1 MKPGAKPDRF
11 TARAHQEGFAARS
24 VYKLEEI
31 DRRCRVFRTGQR
43 VLDLG
48 AAPGSWTQWMVP
60 RVGGK
65 GAIVAVDLN
74 PLKVKVPA
82 YVQAMQFDVLAA
94 PLDEFAKLGP
104 FDVVVSDM
112 APHTSGVQDADA
124 ARSAEL
130 VDRAIDIAD
139 ACLAPGGHFVAK
151 IFQGAEF
158 EAVRKRLRERY
169 ETVRVLKPE
178 ASRKESVEIYLV
190 GLGRTVKAPTP

>member
-130 VDRAIDIAD
+130 VYRAIDIAD
-139 ACLAPGGHFVAK
+139 ACLAPG
-151 IFQGAEF
+151 
-158 EAVRKRLRERY
+158 
-169 ETVRVLKPE
+169 
-178 ASRKESVEIYLV
+178 
-190 GLGRTVKAPTP
+190 